1 MKRIRLLTT
10 LLLLAGIAALAAPPV
25 RADSHL
31 SEITFY
37 VR

>member
-1 MKRIRLLTT
+1 MKRIHILTT
-10 LLLLAGIAALAAPPV
+10 LLLLAGIAALAASPA

-37 VR
+37 VH